1 MSLNMYL
8 GEVRSQTN
16 GAIQLA
22 NAYNSALGSITDSC
36 HSFLNAP
43 LSGKT
48 YDSAKK
54 YFNAVYPPLVNGIK
68 MMCEALA
75 DAHRRFPEKFES
87 MVDSCDVEE
96 EKLVQQIAAGGNV
109 LKAQYAAIDALAK
122 AEEPDPHME
131 KSIMRTQA
139 LIAKLEEKL
148 KNLREFNGESS
159 SIFSDVES
167 LLDMVNQGLSA
178 VGNNSAWNASTG
190 TFDMGKV
197 NLSWAKP
204 LNEKWK
210 EHTENKAIELE
221 NYLNNLSDEENAQLA
236 EKLKGVPKDNISDVV
251 ISFLKENGLGLLTDI
266 NLTAYGEIFEKY
278 GDSIAS
284 SFYNASVQN
293 VGTPIGSALHLG
305 GTASKNLGK
314 GMPVIGAAIDF
325 GTQLLDGENL
335 ADATSKTVLHAIA
348 GVIVG
353 AAVTAVLPATA
364 SIVTVVVAGV
374 AVGFVAN
381 TLIDAIYDNK
391 EKIPSMIGDGIESAK
406 NWLGNLFE

>member
-22 NAYNSALGSITDSC
+22 NAYNNALGAITDSC

-122 AEEPDPHME
+122 AEEPDPHLE

-148 KNLREFNGESS
+148 KNLREFNGESA
-159 SIFSDVES
+159 SIFSEVES

-178 VGNNSAWNASTG
+178 VGNNSAWNTSTG
-190 TFDMGKV
+190 TFDMSKV

-204 LNEKWK
+204 LNDKWK
-210 EHTENKAIELE
+210 EHKENQTKEIEKCLE
-221 NYLNNLSDEENAQLA
+221 KLSDEKKAELQAQLEQA
-236 EKLKGVPKDNISDVV
+236 SEKDKPNVILEYMSNNVLGFSQDFAISGIEEYFKKHGNA
-251 ISFLKENGLGLLTDI
+251 IS
-266 NLTAYGEIFEKY
+266 A
-278 GDSIAS
+278 
-284 SFYNASVQN
+284 SFYNASARN
-293 VGTPIGSALHLG
+293 IGTDIGSALHIG
-305 GTASKNLGK
+305 GTVSKNLGK
-314 GMPVIGAAIDF
+314 TMPFIGGVLDF
-325 GTQLLDGENL
+325 TTQLVDGESIV
-335 ADATSKTVLHAIA
+335 DAANKSVLHGIA

-353 AAVTAVLPATA
+353 VGVGVALPASA
-364 SIVTVVVAGV
+364 SVVATVTVGVLVGSAVNAG
-374 AVGFVAN
+374 
-381 TLIDAIYDNK
+381 IDYLYDNAGD
-391 EKIPSMIGDGIESAK
+391 IVDSIGDFWESI
-406 NWLGNLFE
+406 F